1 MTDKQKLLHE
11 ALGISD
17 EIDPRKEKLI
27 IYLEEG
33 DTEEDFTV
41 RIYDLSKAETLTLIK
56 EVGYGILSYLHDEDV
71 IEGLR
76 EAGKYSFNVT
86 QQSQSTT
93 TNMSYGDNII
103 EFKKDMN

>member
-1 MTDKQKLLHE
+1 LHE

-41 RIYDLSKAETLTLIK
+41 RIYDLSKAEAPTLIK
-56 EVGYGILSYLHDEDV
+56 EIGYGILSYLHDEDV

-76 EAGKYSFNVT
+76 DAGKYALSANK
-86 QQSQSTT
+86 QQDITIE
-93 TNMSYGDNII
+93 YGDNVID
-103 EFKKDMN
+103 FKKSIN

>member
-27 IYLEEG
+27 VYLEEG
-33 DTEEDFTV
+33 TTEEDFTV
-41 RIYDLSKAETLTLIK
+41 RIYDISKADDATLIK
-56 EVGYGILSYLHDEDV
+56 EIGYGILSYLHDEDV

-76 EAGKYSFNVT
+76 DAGKYSLSVNK
-86 QQSQSTT
+86 QTT
-93 TNMSYGDNII
+93 EISYGDNII
-103 EFKKDMN
+103 EFKKDIN